1 MANSYL
7 GRRTRKRDGGR
18 REAGGEKGSE
28 GSRREREREGPDR
41 RRHIRELLLSLV
53 LGGLDS
59 AVPSREGKK
68 GRNEDYG
75 KMRGETKRRRGAME
89 QRGWKWEAQEEPKRK
104 E

>member
-18 REAGGEKGSE
+18 REAGGEKGRE
-28 GSRREREREGPDR
+28 GSRREREGPDR

-59 AVPSREGKK
+59 VVPSREGKK
-68 GRNEDYG
+68 GRNENYG

-89 QRGWKWEAQEEPKRK
+89 QRG
-104 E
+104 

>member
-28 GSRREREREGPDR
+28 GSRRERERGARPAATYQRIIIVFSFGWPGFGSSVE
-41 RRHIRELLLSLV
+41 
-53 LGGLDS
+53 
-59 AVPSREGKK
+59 
-68 GRNEDYG
+68 
-75 KMRGETKRRRGAME
+75 RGEE
-89 QRGWKWEAQEEPKRK
+89 RK